1 MWLNDIIGA
10 CCIIWALI
18 QTRTVLVY
26 IGILKSAVIPDYQTP
41 PSALVHS
48 AMEDAISF
56 FIFGFLFFVFS
67 WPEIVTYILSALLL
81 RAIANV
87 FLAVLGVG
95 RFGAVEPTKKG
106 KTRQALLETVPVFAY
121 FVGTWASAHFLGW

>member
-1 MWLNDIIGA
+1 M
-10 CCIIWALI
+10 
-18 QTRTVLVY
+18 VLVY
-26 IGILKSAVIPDYQTP
+26 NGILKSAVIPDYQTP
-41 PSALVHS
+41 PSALIHS

-67 WPEIVTYILSALLL
+67 WPEIVTYILFALLL
-81 RAIANV
+81 KAIANL

-95 RFGAVEPTKKG
+95 GFGAVELTRKG
-106 KTRQALLETVPVFAY
+106 KTRHALLETVPVFVY

>member
-10 CCIIWALI
+10 CCIIWALM
-18 QTRTVLVY
+18 QTRMVLVY
-26 IGILKSAVIPDYQTP
+26 NGILKSAVIPDYQTP
-41 PSALVHS
+41 PSALIHS

-67 WPEIVTYILSALLL
+67 WPEIVTYILFALLL
-81 RAIANV
+81 KAIANL

-95 RFGAVEPTKKG
+95 GFGAVELTRKG
-106 KTRQALLETVPVFAY
+106 KTRQALLETVPVFVYSA
-121 FVGTWASAHFLGW
+121 GTWASAHFLGW